1 MYGLPEPVAESERAA
16 MYDSMQY
23 FLNNDAERQDD
34 LLRYLQDRDP
44 AIWRKIRDNV
54 PYGPQDL
61 SDETVRAISQIVYRH
76 DTAKDVQLDVPQEQ
90 MTQKMTDFNDTYIVK
105 LTEAKSAE
113 LQGLIGSVVPR
124 MALNPEGTQM
134 KPSSLPENVQLMIH
148 RYLRKH
154 LPEEVKQQIKKEEAD
169 HDGDVDMTDA
179 ASPTP
184 SEIEVK
190 EFLEYWEYLEERER
204 LIKLGEHEKAKKL
217 EESEEIKNLVQRLNG
232 T

>member
-1 MYGLPEPVAESERAA
+1 MYGLPEPVAESERVA

-90 MTQKMTDFNDTYIVK
+90 MTQKMMDFNDTYIVK

-113 LQGLIGSVVPR
+113 LQGLISSVVPR
-124 MALNPEGTQM
+124 IALNPKGAQM